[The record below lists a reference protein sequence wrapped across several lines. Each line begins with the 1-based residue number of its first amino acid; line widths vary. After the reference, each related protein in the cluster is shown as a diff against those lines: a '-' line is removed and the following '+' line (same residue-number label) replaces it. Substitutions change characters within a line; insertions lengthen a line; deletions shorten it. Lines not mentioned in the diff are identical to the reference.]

1 MARIIPRCSIAKYL
15 KYTVVLLIIYLI
27 VDCVHTWKTP
37 KNNYIRDLSSMSID
51 TNMMINK
58 VLKSYVLES
67 ASPKRS
73 FDPKESIDPM
83 PNDKNETQSSNNTYN
98 NPIVKGGSLK
108 QNLKN
113 KYVNLDKTVNQVFN
127 DKTVNQANQ
136 VINNKNVNQVTNNV
150 TVNPIFNGDYLLNN
164 VSVCPDNLTIIIVVH
179 TAPDHFIRRQNIR
192 TTYGSST
199 TFLPFNIRTVFLI
212 GRVKTV
218 DLIVKIMKEH
228 IEYGD
233 IIQGNFIDTYHNL
246 TYKAVMGLHW
256 VSHYC
261 SKVKYVVKVDDDVV
275 FDMWKF
281 LEVFPAHNLHA
292 SKAIFCRT
300 TLKGIVP
307 RKGKW
312 TVPKDVLV
320 GYSHFPYPF
329 CHGMVMIYSGDTI
342 PLLYRA
348 SYTVSFFWLDDVFV
362 TGMLANKAGGIK
374 IISQTKDLIMDP
386 RIPGFKCLREKGINC
401 HVLAVTVSED
411 SYNATWF
418 ELMKRHFKTTPVG
431 QNSTT
436 FTPHS

>member
-1 MARIIPRCSIAKYL
+1 M
-15 KYTVVLLIIYLI
+15 
-27 VDCVHTWKTP
+27 H
-37 KNNYIRDLSSMSID
+37 
-51 TNMMINK
+51 K
-58 VLKSYVLES
+58 VLKSYVREA
-67 ASPKRS
+67 ASPKTD
-73 FDPKESIDPM
+73 FDPEEITVNSESLNPLPGNENKIQPS
-83 PNDKNETQSSNNTYN
+83 NDSYKNPTVQN
-98 NPIVKGGSLK
+98 GSLM

-113 KYVNLDKTVNQVFN
+113 KDVNPVIKGSNVLNKENV
-127 DKTVNQANQ
+127 KP
-136 VINNKNVNQVTNNV
+136 VINNKKANQVNPVNNDINNV

-164 VSVCPDNLTIIIVVH
+164 ANVCPDNLDIIVVVH

-199 TFLPFNIRTVFLI
+199 LFLPVNIRTVFLI

-218 DLIVKIMKEH
+218 EKTVNIMKEH
-228 IEYGD
+228 LAYGD
-233 IIQGNFIDTYHNL
+233 IIQGNFIDAYHNL

-261 SKVKYVVKVDDDVV
+261 SKVKYVVKVDDDVA

-281 LEVFPAHNLHA
+281 LEVFHAHNLHA
-292 SKAIFCRT
+292 SKSIFCRT

-312 TVPKDVLV
+312 AVSKDLLV
-320 GYSHFPYPF
+320 GYTHFPYPF

-374 IISQTKDLIMDP
+374 IISQTKDLVMDP
-386 RIPGFKCLREKGINC
+386 RIPGLKCLREKGIKC
-401 HVLAVTVSED
+401 QVLAVSVSEY

-418 ELMKRHFKTTPVG
+418 ELKKRHFKTTPVG
-431 QNSTT
+431 QKSRKC
-436 FTPHS
+436 TPCS